1 MFKETVN
8 ERRKKKVPSSVMINR
23 DSAFIC
29 KLKVVKRTRSTAPLS
44 SVIDPS
50 IIPDK
55 IARVK
60 EARYKLSEKNIAKNE
75 KRYEA

>member
-1 MFKETVN
+1 
-8 ERRKKKVPSSVMINR
+8 MINR

-50 IIPDK
+50 IIPDE

-60 EARYKLSEKNIAKNE
+60 EARYKLSEKNITRNGTKRKSNAK
-75 KRYEA
+75 YLMSYQLT